1 MNCPNCH
8 SEIPDASVFC
18 PECGQKVEIPA
29 APAPEAPAAPAPQ
42 TVPQGQ
48 YTAPAPQQGTYT
60 PPQQTYAAP
69 QQTYSAPQQTY
80 SAPQQQTYSAPQQPY
95 AAQPYPPQGQPGVP
109 AEKGGLATGALV
121 CAFLLPGIGFILGI
135 VGAVKFKTKKF
146 KTRSI
151 IAIVVSIVIS
161 LIGILGI
168 RAIAKA
174 VAAKMGDNIQQG
186 IQDSFDDMFSID
198 ADDFYTDD
206 DTDTDDATA
215 TNDDADTATDVPQG
229 LDASVFLGTYA
240 NGTYSN
246 GFGGVDLKVPSDG
259 WTVYYGEDVKTYQED
274 DSLPTDN
281 PNHVPYMENNGVR
294 TYYDLIVDNNVDFAN
309 LSISVVYG
317 EGVDT
322 LTTGEVLDSLKKSY
336 ANGLTGVKS
345 NSDGSLTLGGK
356 TYQVMTITGKYNEYS
371 LKYEVAAYQEG
382 NAVLY
387 ITFCT
392 SGEAKATLADTL
404 KLLS

>member
-1 MNCPNCH
+1 
-8 SEIPDASVFC
+8 
-18 PECGQKVEIPA
+18 
-29 APAPEAPAAPAPQ
+29 
-42 TVPQGQ
+42 
-48 YTAPAPQQGTYT
+48 
-60 PPQQTYAAP
+60 
-69 QQTYSAPQQTY
+69 
-80 SAPQQQTYSAPQQPY
+80 
-95 AAQPYPPQGQPGVP
+95 
-109 AEKGGLATGALV
+109 
-121 CAFLLPGIGFILGI
+121 
-135 VGAVKFKTKKF
+135 
-146 KTRSI
+146 
-151 IAIVVSIVIS
+151 
-161 LIGILGI
+161 
-168 RAIAKA
+168 
-174 VAAKMGDNIQQG
+174 
-186 IQDSFDDMFSID
+186 
-198 ADDFYTDD
+198 
-206 DTDTDDATA
+206 TA

-229 LDASVFLGTYA
+229 LDATVFLGTYK
-240 NGTYSN
+240 NGAYSN
-246 GFGGVDLKVPSDG
+246 GFGGVDLKIPSDG
-259 WTVYYGEDVKTYQED
+259 WTVYYGEDVKEYQED
-274 DSLPTDN
+274 DSLLTDN
-281 PNHVPYMENNGVR
+281 PNHVPYMESGGVR

-404 KLLS
+404 KLMS